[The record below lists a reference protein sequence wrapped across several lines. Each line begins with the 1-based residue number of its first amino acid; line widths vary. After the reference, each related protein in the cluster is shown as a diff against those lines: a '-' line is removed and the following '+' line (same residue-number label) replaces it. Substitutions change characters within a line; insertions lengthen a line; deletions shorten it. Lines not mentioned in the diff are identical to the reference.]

1 MTNEETLSALI
12 LMRDN
17 CVNKREYDDPMREI
31 KQRALEAAIKALEN
45 QERMQRE
52 LKSLDGIAD
61 TCDKLDRALHMA
73 VRDSDKTGTDVWCHD
88 CPYGDNE
95 RLDHCCDCGI
105 KYYKREA
112 GIEADK
118 NDE

>member
-1 MTNEETLSALI
+1 MTNEEAIEILTAAGKRRAKPELFDALDMGI
-12 LMRDN
+12 A
-17 CVNKREYDDPMREI
+17 
-31 KQRALEAAIKALEN
+31 ALKN
-45 QERMQRE
+45 HERMQRE

-95 RLDHCCDCGI
+95 RLDNCSDCGVD
-105 KYYKREA
+105 YYKRKA
-112 GIEADK
+112 GMGASE
-118 NDE
+118 